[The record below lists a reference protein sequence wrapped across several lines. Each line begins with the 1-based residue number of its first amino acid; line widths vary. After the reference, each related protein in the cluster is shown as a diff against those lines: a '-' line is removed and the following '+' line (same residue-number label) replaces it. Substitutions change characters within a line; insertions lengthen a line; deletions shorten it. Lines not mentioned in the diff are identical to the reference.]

1 MAYRTKLITAAVSA
15 AAISLL
21 LSLPAASQSIIK
33 IGSPTIK
40 ESVHHWMLSFEK
52 RIAKRAGKKFE
63 VKVFPLSQLGTILRM
78 IEGAQ
83 FGTIELAMLPP
94 ADEAEFRK
102 RMSTVGDA
110 VMKDK
115 PEVREMY
122 ELMKKIAARHL
133 NG

>member
-1 MAYRTKLITAAVSA
+1 
-15 AAISLL
+15 
-21 LSLPAASQSIIK
+21 
-33 IGSPTIK
+33 
-40 ESVHHWMLSFEK
+40 
-52 RIAKRAGKKFE
+52 
-63 VKVFPLSQLGTILRM
+63 M
-78 IEGAQ
+78 IEGVRL
-83 FGTIELAMLPP
+83 GTIELAMLPP